1 VGSSSFDDALEM
13 DRDGEE
19 VALRGDGA
27 IALVYAQILLV
38 EALATAVR
46 LLFATFNRAQ

>member
-1 VGSSSFDDALEM
+1 VGSGSIDDALEM

-27 IALVYAQILLV
+27 CALVYAQIFLV

-46 LLFATFNRAQ
+46 LLFTTFNKAL